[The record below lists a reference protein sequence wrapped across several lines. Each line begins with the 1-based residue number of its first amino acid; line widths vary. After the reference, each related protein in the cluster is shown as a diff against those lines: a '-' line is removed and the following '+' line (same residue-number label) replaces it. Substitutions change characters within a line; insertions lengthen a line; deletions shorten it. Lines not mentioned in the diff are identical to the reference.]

1 MSARRTEQPGWA
13 LLPATPAAAIVPDL
27 SAPNIPGSGEEPRF
41 DADLR
46 YEPRPLPLLWPL
58 RTLVFYVWIA
68 LVTIAMGLW
77 WWPKIRRN
85 PQNAHVLPIA
95 WTGRLLAAA
104 RTILGVSV
112 EVRGTPPAHD
122 CIIAAKH
129 QSFLDILA
137 IAHAVP
143 QCAFIM
149 KREVLRVPIMGH
161 YARLAGCIPID
172 RTRGSEAMRQIIAG
186 IQASRASADGLG
198 QLIIYPEGTRTRPG
212 EQRKYKHGVG
222 TIHQATGLPVHPVA
236 VNCGM
241 FWPRDGL
248 RIRPGRAVIEFLP
261 PLTDGRPAAEL
272 VAQVEAEVETASDR
286 LMARAGLRLPPG
298 SGLRLDNPDHGA

>member
-1 MSARRTEQPGWA
+1 MPPRHIERPGWA
-13 LLPATPAAAIVPDL
+13 LLPASDPKSHL
-27 SAPNIPGSGEEPRF
+27 LRPNIPGSGAEPRS
-41 DADLR
+41 DADPR
-46 YEPRPLPLLWPL
+46 YSPGPLPLLWPL
-58 RTLVFYVWIA
+58 RTALFYIWIA

-95 WTGRLLAAA
+95 WTGRLLSAA
-104 RTILGVSV
+104 RTILGISV
-112 EVRGTPPAHD
+112 ELRGTPPTHD

-172 RTRGSEAMRQIIAG
+172 RARGSEAMRQIIAG

-212 EQRKYKHGVG
+212 ERRKYKHGVG

-236 VNCGM
+236 VNCGV
-241 FWPRDGL
+241 FWPKDGL
-248 RIRPGRAVIEFLP
+248 RMRPGRAVIEFLP
-261 PLTDGRPAAEL
+261 ALTDGRPAAEL
-272 VAQVEAEVETASDR
+272 VAHIETEIEAASDR
-286 LMARAGLRLPPG
+286 LMAGAGLALPG
-298 SGLRLDNPDHGA
+298 